1 VGAARKR
8 PSPGRDRP
16 LDCADRARRC
26 VPECVA
32 ESHPVLIFAPP
43 VRDGGSGAHCRYAV
57 PGTHGYECEA
67 ESGAT
72 VSTMNRDRTRA
83 MRTRCGLALASA
95 SSEYRRE
102 WGSRVVTQLQVAAGP
117 LAGKSVEIQET

>member
-1 VGAARKR
+1 MAGHCRPATGAAAGNCQ
-8 PSPGRDRP
+8 P
-16 LDCADRARRC
+16 
-26 VPECVA
+26 
-32 ESHPVLIFAPP
+32 
-43 VRDGGSGAHCRYAV
+43 
-57 PGTHGYECEA
+57 TT
-67 ESGAT
+67 GAT